1 MQASG
6 TPSGV
11 PDLRRVGIH
20 PDFWYPLARSSSLKR
35 GRALPVRFAGEQI
48 VLVRSESGS
57 LFALEN
63 RCAHRQ
69 LPLHLGVVRGEQ
81 MQCAYHGWCY
91 GANGRLARIPYLA
104 DSGKLPAAARGVR
117 SYPCREAY
125 GLVFVFPGEP
135 ELARVSELPTIPE
148 WGTPQ
153 YRTMYFE
160 RTLKCHYTFMHENLM
175 DMNHQFLHR
184 RLMGSIQPVML
195 DYRTGSNW
203 TAAQYRFEG
212 GKQHVGADLLVMG
225 GKSGESAVGRDYELM
240 TIRTLY
246 PHQELTVF
254 RAHSEIPAIRLWAS
268 YVPLDPEQRT
278 NKSFGILMVR
288 RPKTPLVLGVAW
300 PVIGYFARSV
310 FEQDRMAVEAEQRA
324 WDELGRDRNAEVSPV
339 LLELRKVLTQCGVP
353 IEPVRTRE
361 LAAEERRV
369 PILRRGGAA
378 GSEEPGRFLRRGR
391 SE

>member
-6 TPSGV
+6 THPGV
-11 PDLRRVGIH
+11 ADLRRVGIH
-20 PDFWYPLARSSSLKR
+20 PDFWYPVARSHSLKR
-35 GRALPVRFAGEQI
+35 GRALAVTFAGDPI
-48 VLVRSESGS
+48 VLARSESGS
-57 LFALEN
+57 PFALED

-81 MQCAYHGWCY
+81 LQCGYHGWCY
-91 GANGRLARIPYLA
+91 GPSGRLARIPYLA
-104 DSGKLPAAARGVR
+104 ESGKMPAAARGVR

-125 GLVFVFPGEP
+125 GLIFVFPGAP
-135 ELARVSELPTIPE
+135 ELAQVSELPTIPE
-148 WGTPQ
+148 WGRPE

-184 RLMGSIQPVML
+184 SLMGSIQPVML
-195 DYRTGSNW
+195 NYQTGTNW
-203 TAAQYRFEG
+203 TEAQYRFEG

-268 YVPLDPEQRT
+268 YVPLDREQRT
-278 NKSFGILMVR
+278 NRSFGILMVR
-288 RPKTPLVLGVAW
+288 RPKTPLILSVAW

-324 WDELGRDRNAEVSPV
+324 WNEQGGDWNAEVSPV
-339 LLELRKVLTQCGVP
+339 LLELKKVLAQCGVP
-353 IEPVRTRE
+353 IKLARSPE
-361 LAAEERRV
+361 LAGEEKRSA
-369 PILRRGGAA
+369 ILRDASRSGAA
-378 GSEEPGRFLRRGR
+378 R
-391 SE
+391 

>member
-6 TPSGV
+6 THPGV

-20 PDFWYPLARSSSLKR
+20 PDFWYPVARSSSLKR
-35 GRALPVRFAGEQI
+35 GSALAVTFAGDPI
-48 VLVRSESGS
+48 VVARSESGS
-57 LFALEN
+57 LFALED

-81 MQCAYHGWCY
+81 LQCSYHGWCY
-91 GANGRLARIPYLA
+91 AANGRLARIPYLA
-104 DSGKLPAAARGVR
+104 ESGKMPAAARGVR
-117 SYPCREAY
+117 NYPCREAY
-125 GLVFVFPGEP
+125 GLIFVFTGEP
-135 ELARVSELPTIPE
+135 ELAQVSELPTIPE

-184 RLMGSIQPVML
+184 SLMGSIQPVML
-195 DYRTGSNW
+195 NYRTGTNW
-203 TAAQYRFEG
+203 TEAQYRFEG

-225 GKSGESAVGRDYELM
+225 GKSGESAVDRAYELM

-254 RAHSEIPAIRLWAS
+254 RAHSEIPAIRLWAA
-268 YVPLDPEQRT
+268 YVPLDREQRT
-278 NKSFGILMVR
+278 NRSFGLLMVR
-288 RPKTPLVLGVAW
+288 RPKTPLILSVVW